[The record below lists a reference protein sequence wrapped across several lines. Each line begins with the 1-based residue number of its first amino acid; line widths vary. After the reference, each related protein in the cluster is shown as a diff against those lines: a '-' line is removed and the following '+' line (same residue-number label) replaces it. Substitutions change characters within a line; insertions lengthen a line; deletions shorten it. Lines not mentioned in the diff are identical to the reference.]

1 MQLRGRLIC
10 WSGVMASLKH
20 ANVKVYK
27 KDPSRYG
34 SGCISCWEAA
44 PATKFEAHNL
54 KMSVVFSLWDE
65 DVGKLL

>member
-1 MQLRGRLIC
+1 MGR
-10 WSGVMASLKH
+10 V
-20 ANVKVYK
+20 VYV
-27 KDPSRYG
+27 
-34 SGCISCWEAA
+34 SCWEAA